1 MKRSGGES
9 VSHWKKAEGFQ
20 LLVCQEKQGDRSLS
34 AGGSY

>member
-1 MKRSGGES
+1 MKRSGRES

-20 LLVCQEKQGDRSLS
+20 LLVYQEDQGDRNLA